1 MDFELKLFSTI
12 TRHLPRIKGADYLA
26 NKIKDF
32 YRRKK
37 RQKVITRIHDFL
49 LELDPNE
56 NVDAAILFYPHLYDW
71 QELEFI
77 RKNLPRG
84 GKFID
89 AGAYIVWYSL
99 IASKIVGPE
108 GEVIAIEADPYNA
121 ERLRR
126 NIELNN
132 IKNIR
137 LFQVGLSDRHEKLKL
152 YQNLKGNRGGNTFVN
167 LHNTSHVE
175 GPVITCLP
183 LLSILKK

>member
-1 MDFELKLFSTI
+1 M
-12 TRHLPRIKGADYLA
+12 
-26 NKIKDF
+26 
-32 YRRKK
+32 
-37 RQKVITRIHDFL
+37 
-49 LELDPNE
+49 ELDPNE
-56 NVDAAILFYPHLYDW
+56 NVNAAILFYPHLYDW

-89 AGAYIVWYSL
+89 AGAYIGWYSL

-137 LFQVGLSDRHEKLKL
+137 LFQVGLSDRHEKLRL
-152 YQNLKGNRGGNTFVN
+152 HQNLKGNRGRNTFVN
-167 LHNTSHVE
+167 L
-175 GPVITCLP
+175 
-183 LLSILKK
+183 